1 MYLWDSLLSAA
12 SLAMDAFAVS
22 MCIGAGAAK
31 APKTSKVSVAGN
43 GAGVRMGFACGVFQL
58 AMPIIGW
65 FAGEYVIGYIS
76 AFDHWLAFGL
86 LALVG
91 GNMIRGAFGPPE
103 SCAYENDPTKSWAL
117 LYLALATSIDAL
129 AVGASFA
136 IADRPVTLLAV
147 SAGAI
152 TAVLCFAGI
161 RIGGCA
167 GAKMGKKVEL
177 AGGLILVLIGLN
189 ILREHLL

>member
-1 MYLWDSLLSAA
+1 MYFWDSLLSAA

-31 APKTSKVSVAGN
+31 APKKPKISGP
-43 GAGVRMGFACGVFQL
+43 GLRMGLACGVFQL

-91 GNMIRGAFGPPE
+91 GNRIRDSFGPPE
-103 SCAYENDPTKSWAL
+103 SRAYAADPTKSWTL

-136 IADRPVTLLAV
+136 IADRPVTVLAV

-152 TAVLCFAGI
+152 TAILCFAGM

-167 GAKMGKKVEL
+167 GAKTGKKVEL
-177 AGGLILVLIGLN
+177 TGGLVLIIIGLN